1 MDESIPVE
9 YDKEF
14 ESEFETKETN
24 QKDIFE
30 KSVPVLITILASL
43 ASLYYVYKLF
53 PSSVFIFCVILG
65 IIIHFYLWISGK
77 REKFWW

>member
-14 ESEFETKETN
+14 ESEFKTKETN
-24 QKDIFE
+24 QKDMIE
-30 KSVPVLITILASL
+30 KSVPVLIEILVSL
-43 ASLYYVYKLF
+43 AALYCIYEVF
-53 PSSVFIFCVILG
+53 SFSIFIFCVILG

-77 REKFWW
+77 RESFWW